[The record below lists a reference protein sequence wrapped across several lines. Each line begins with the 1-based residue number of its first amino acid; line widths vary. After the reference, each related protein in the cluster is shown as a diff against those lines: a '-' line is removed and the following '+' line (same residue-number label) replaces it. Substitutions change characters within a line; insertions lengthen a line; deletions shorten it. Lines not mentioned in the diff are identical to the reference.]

1 MKLKLAVTLCACAS
15 LIGCATTYMY
25 DGQRYA
31 SKEELLSAVDQR
43 LVQVTATIQPL
54 PRPVSSKQLVFAV
67 PTEAAAM
74 KQSVKNF
81 EATNGRMIG
90 LGEQITM
97 GNLNAANMKTLRVYF
112 DAIKKRNIYQSVRL
126 VDLDTTS
133 AELQSSATEDVLFY
147 SEPRRESGQFY
158 YVSSKSGRQ
167 AFAWDKGGAT
177 MEVRVR
183 AFVEAVQAQAVRE

>member
-1 MKLKLAVTLCACAS
+1 MKFKLVVTLGACV
-15 LIGCATTYMY
+15 LLLGCATTYTY

-31 SKEELLSAVDQR
+31 SKEELLAAVDQR
-43 LVQVTATIQPL
+43 LLQVTETIKSL
-54 PRPVSSKQLVFAV
+54 PHPVSSKQLVFAV

-90 LGEQITM
+90 LGEQIIL
-97 GNLNAANMKTLRVYF
+97 GNITAANVKTLKVYF
-112 DAIKKRNIYQSVRL
+112 DAIKKRNIYQDVRF

-133 AELQSSATEDVLFY
+133 AELQSSANEDVLFY

-158 YVSSKSGRQ
+158 YVSSKSGKQ
-167 AFAWDKGGAT
+167 AFAWDKAGAT
-177 MEVRVR
+177 MEARVR
-183 AFVEAVQAQAVRE
+183 AFVEAVQAQAVRD